1 MTLTI
6 KNRLYILSFI
16 PLLLMAIGMM
26 SVTYMKSTELTAQ
39 QVESTRSNMMAMKEK
54 ELKAY
59 LQMAQSSISPFLEK
73 GATLEEALPTLK
85 TLEYGESGYIFGYSS
100 KGVRIVIGQGTDGIG
115 KNYYNLQDKQGNY
128 LIQDLIKNSK
138 IGEFTT
144 YYFPKPGQSIALP
157 KLSYSI
163 FIPQWDLMLGTGFY
177 TDDIDAVIS
186 DMKESSNAALQS
198 SLAAI
203 AIFCGLIALVVA
215 VFAVA
220 VNRTIMQ
227 PLEQFDRSISAF
239 ASGEADLTARMET
252 FKAPE
257 FAKLSENFNAFV
269 ASLQTII
276 RSVSDVG
283 QQVVSETSSM
293 SSRAAQVDEIATG
306 QREETEQVA
315 TAMTE
320 MTTTAQEISSN
331 ASQAAD
337 SAKLAENNAKEA
349 QQIVNA
355 AAGSVADLASEVS
368 EANTVVSRLEGD
380 VQNISSSLTVIQD
393 IAEQTNLLALNAAI
407 EAARAG
413 DQGRGFAVVADEV
426 RKLAS
431 RTQESTGDIHKMIQQ
446 LKSASDAAVKA
457 MDSSQSRSAQTVEEA
472 NAAAAALAK
481 IQDSID
487 TIMDMNSLIATA
499 TEQQNIVGQEISQ
512 RIVVI
517 SDQSSQSASLANQ
530 NRTGSQNLNSRAN
543 ELYHLVDRFTV

>member
-59 LQMAQSSISPFLEK
+59 LQMAQSSISPFLER
-73 GATLEEALPTLK
+73 GATLEEALPTLR
-85 TLEYGESGYIFGYSS
+85 TLEYGESGYIFGYDS
-100 KGVRIVIGQGTDGIG
+100 KGVRVVVGQNTDGIG
-115 KNYYNLQDKQGNY
+115 KNYYDLQDKKGNY
-128 LIQDLIKNSK
+128 LIRDLIKNSK
-138 IGEFTT
+138 FGEFTT
-144 YYFPKPGQSIALP
+144 YYFPKLGQSEALP

-177 TDDIDAVIS
+177 TDDIDAVIAE
-186 DMKESSNAALQS
+186 MKESSNAALQS
-198 SLAAI
+198 SLTAI
-203 AIFCGLIALVVA
+203 ALFCGLIAVVVA
-215 VFAVA
+215 IFAVA
-220 VNRTIMQ
+220 VNRTIMK

-257 FAKLSENFNAFV
+257 FTKLSENFNAFV

-293 SSRAAQVDEIATG
+293 SSRAAQVDELATG

-355 AAGSVADLASEVS
+355 AADSVAGLASEVS

-380 VQNISSSLTVIQD
+380 VQNISSSLAVIQD

-413 DQGRGFAVVADEV
+413 EQGRGFAVVADEV

-431 RTQESTGDIHKMIQQ
+431 RTQESTGDIHKMIEQ
-446 LKSASDAAVKA
+446 LKAASDAAVKA
-457 MDSSQSRSAQTVEEA
+457 MDSSQNRSAQTVEEA

-481 IQDSID
+481 IQESID

-530 NRTGSQNLNSRAN
+530 NRAGSQNLNNRAN